1 MRGNRVY
8 VLILAALVLAS
19 AVTAFVIRASIP
31 HFAFT
36 QDSVADFT
44 MYWGGLDLTKLDEL
58 PTSQGLIESAE
69 LIAVVTPTGNREL
82 KNDRVLSEFVVS
94 SVLLSN
100 GKASA
105 GDTIYIYES
114 VHVNTYEGNPSV
126 SLGSGTLNLMQTDA
140 RYLVLLCFFDQTE
153 RYDYTEKDLVTYKL
167 VSESFA
173 AYPWGEYRYLY
184 LPEDGSV
191 APPAY
196 RDARQYTN
204 IFGDERVRELYE
216 ALMAEMLSYA
226 AQREIAGA
234 RQAAGEVSDTIR
246 VNAGDV
252 PYSGG
257 RP

>member
-19 AVTAFVIRASIP
+19 AVTAFIIRASIP
-31 HFAFT
+31 HFALS
-36 QDSVADFT
+36 DESIADFL
-44 MYWGGLDLTKLDEL
+44 MYSRGFNPEDLDEF
-58 PTSQGLIESAE
+58 PTSQGLIGSAK

-82 KNDRVLSEFVVS
+82 KNGRVLSEFVVS
-94 SVLLSN
+94 FVLLSN

-114 VHVNTYEGNPSV
+114 VHVNTYEGNQSV
-126 SLGSGTLNLMQTDA
+126 SLMSGTLNLMQEGA
-140 RYLVLLCFFDQTE
+140 QYLVLLRFFDQTE
-153 RYDYTEKDLVTYKL
+153 RYDYTEKDLATYKL

-226 AQREIAGA
+226 EKKPG
-234 RQAAGEVSDTIR
+234 
-246 VNAGDV
+246 
-252 PYSGG
+252 
-257 RP
+257 